1 MVENCDGGDC
11 RCRDLE
17 GNGGAGGGRWKT
29 ISRNAARCCVAF
41 LMGIF
46 LCSRALLA
54 GVLGLPGKREGAGL
68 AVDLVRWNGG
78 ANAKYILS

>member
-1 MVENCDGGDC
+1 MAVTAGTAT
-11 RCRDLE
+11 LKVTE
-17 GNGGAGGGRWKT
+17 GRGERWKT
-29 ISRNAARCCVAF
+29 ISRNATRCCVAF

-46 LCSRALLA
+46 LCPRALLA

-78 ANAKYILS
+78 VTLNIS